1 MPSAKSFRYCN
12 GVGTGEN
19 TWIRGNSAFSPLRSI
34 VVAVIDVCGLIYG
47 GLTACESISA
57 VKLCYVR
64 GLEAS
69 GMRCVLRNVQ
79 YLLAVDSLVV
89 CHF

>member
-19 TWIRGNSAFSPLRSI
+19 TWILGNSDFSPLRSV
-34 VVAVIDVCGLIYG
+34 VVAVIDVCCLIYG
-47 GLTACESISA
+47 GLTVCESISA

-69 GMRCVLRNVQ
+69 GLRCALRNMQ
-79 YLLAVDSLVV
+79 YLLAVNSLAGS
-89 CHF
+89 HF